1 MLVTIISNLAEG
13 VRDDI
18 DATVLD
24 GGDVTRDPA
33 HAYFHLPDPVGH
45 R

>member
-1 MLVTIISNLAEG
+1 MTIISNLAEG
-13 VRDDI
+13 VRDGI

-24 GGDVTRDPA
+24 GVDVTRDPA
-33 HAYFHLPDPVGH
+33 HVCFHLPDPVRH